1 MDELLKID
9 SSFNEEM
16 FITKVNNIFI
26 KLMNAI
32 MFKDLDSVK
41 HFLNDELEA
50 KYKVVIDDLKSRG
63 LTEVYDE
70 LNVKNTFI
78 RDVHINDEYIVI
90 DVDLISRY
98 MDYFIDSDGNY
109 VSGINDHRIE
119 KLNRLTFMKKIDGR
133 NAGIVRK
140 CPACGSSIDVNNNG
154 KILGYI
160 REMSNGT
167 YDFKCF
173 NHYNLPFVLRF
184 LNGETPTDNDT
195 VFEYEGNLSKL
206 IKIPTL
212 ELI

>member
-1 MDELLKID
+1 MDELLKLD

-50 KYKVVIDDLKSRG
+50 KYKVVIDELKSRG

-154 KILGYI
+154 KCNYCGAIYNNEDYDYVL
-160 REMSNGT
+160 SNIVT
-167 YDFKCF
+167 FD
-173 NHYNLPFVLRF
+173 
-184 LNGETPTDNDT
+184 E
-195 VFEYEGNLSKL
+195 
-206 IKIPTL
+206 
-212 ELI
+212 